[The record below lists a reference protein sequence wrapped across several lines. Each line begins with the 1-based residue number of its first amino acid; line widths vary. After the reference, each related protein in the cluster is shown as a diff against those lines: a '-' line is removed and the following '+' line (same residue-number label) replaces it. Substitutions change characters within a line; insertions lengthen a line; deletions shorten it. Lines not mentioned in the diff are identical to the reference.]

1 MFFSVFANKEQPSR
15 SALPFWLLLTG
26 FKIVRVLGVNII
38 VLEDCVHVFLFVCLI
53 DVNVEKPDEKSI
65 LTYLATLCDTLESVK
80 TKSLKRPASP
90 TKTSPRKP
98 ASASSLSKESGVRTL
113 SPEPEKPEKHS
124 SKTNVAAN
132 GREDRQVSPSPT
144 PLRKQ
149 TKRSTSPLMGKDE
162 RSSSPTPPS
171 GNGKIKAAQSKLNT
185 SSPQGGRTGTPS
197 PKSSTSEEPMEISSP
212 ETNLSPPKRRDA
224 RSTSP
229 SRKSTAT
236 KKPRMSQ
243 GKLSVSPD
251 HTERLK
257 TKRLS
262 LADSK
267 RLSVS
272 SDIGRKKRASV
283 AGTLSTSRRLSST
296 GPIPMDVE
304 SSSSELEESEVR
316 VYSL

>member
-1 MFFSVFANKEQPSR
+1 M
-15 SALPFWLLLTG
+15 
-26 FKIVRVLGVNII
+26 
-38 VLEDCVHVFLFVCLI
+38 CLI

-65 LTYLATLCDTLESVK
+65 VTYLATLCDTLESVK

-90 TKTSPRKP
+90 SKSSPRKP
-98 ASASSLSKESGVRTL
+98 ASASSPSKESVGRTL
-113 SPEPEKPEKHS
+113 SPEPEKPEKDS

-132 GREDRQVSPSPT
+132 GRENRQVSPSPT
-144 PLRKQ
+144 PPRKQ
-149 TKRSTSPLMGKDE
+149 TKRSTSPLVGKDE
-162 RSSSPTPPS
+162 TSSSPTSPS
-171 GNGKIKAAQSKLNT
+171 GNGKIKAVQSKLNT
-185 SSPQGGRTGTPS
+185 SSPQGGRSGTPS

-236 KKPRMSQ
+236 KKPRVGQ

-251 HTERLK
+251 HIERLK

-262 LADSK
+262 LAESK

-296 GPIPMDVE
+296 GPTPMDVE

-316 VYSL
+316 AYSL

>member
-1 MFFSVFANKEQPSR
+1 M
-15 SALPFWLLLTG
+15 
-26 FKIVRVLGVNII
+26 
-38 VLEDCVHVFLFVCLI
+38 CLI

-65 LTYLATLCDTLESVK
+65 VTYLATLCDTLESVK

-90 TKTSPRKP
+90 SKSSPRKP
-98 ASASSLSKESGVRTL
+98 ASASSPSKESVGRTL
-113 SPEPEKPEKHS
+113 SPEPERPEKDS

-144 PLRKQ
+144 PPRKQ

-162 RSSSPTPPS
+162 ASSSPTSPS
-171 GNGKIKAAQSKLNT
+171 GNGKIKAVQSKLKNT
-185 SSPQGGRTGTPS
+185 SSPQGGRSGTPS

-236 KKPRMSQ
+236 KKPRMGQ

-262 LADSK
+262 LAESK
-267 RLSVS
+267 RLSGS

>member
-1 MFFSVFANKEQPSR
+1 LFFSIFANKEQPSR

-38 VLEDCVHVFLFVCLI
+38 LLEDCVHVFLFVCLI

-65 LTYLATLCDTLESVK
+65 VTYLATLCDTLESVK

-90 TKTSPRKP
+90 SKSSPRKP
-98 ASASSLSKESGVRTL
+98 ASASSPSKESVGRTL
-113 SPEPEKPEKHS
+113 SPEPEKPEKDS

-144 PLRKQ
+144 PPRKQ

-162 RSSSPTPPS
+162 TSSSPTSPS
-171 GNGKIKAAQSKLNT
+171 GNGKIKAVQSKLNT
-185 SSPQGGRTGTPS
+185 SSPQGGRSGTPS

-236 KKPRMSQ
+236 KKPRVGQ

-251 HTERLK
+251 HNERLK

-262 LADSK
+262 LAESK
-267 RLSVS
+267 RLSGS

-283 AGTLSTSRRLSST
+283 AGTLSTTRRLSST
-296 GPIPMDVE
+296 GPIPMDVQ

-316 VYSL
+316 VCSL

>member
-1 MFFSVFANKEQPSR
+1 MF
-15 SALPFWLLLTG
+15 TG

-38 VLEDCVHVFLFVCLI
+38 LLEDCVYAFLFVCLI

-65 LTYLATLCDTLESVK
+65 VTYLATLCDTLESVK

-90 TKTSPRKP
+90 SKSSPRKP
-98 ASASSLSKESGVRTL
+98 ASASSPSKESVGRTL
-113 SPEPEKPEKHS
+113 SPEPEKPEKDS

-132 GREDRQVSPSPT
+132 GRENRQVSPSPT
-144 PLRKQ
+144 PPRKQ
-149 TKRSTSPLMGKDE
+149 TKRSTSPLVGKDE
-162 RSSSPTPPS
+162 TSSSPTSPS
-171 GNGKIKAAQSKLNT
+171 GNGKIKAVQSKLNT
-185 SSPQGGRTGTPS
+185 SSPQGGRSGTPS

-236 KKPRMSQ
+236 KKPRVGQ

-251 HTERLK
+251 HIERLK

-262 LADSK
+262 LAESK

-272 SDIGRKKRASV
+272 SDIGRKKRASI

-316 VYSL
+316 VYSV

>member
-1 MFFSVFANKEQPSR
+1 M
-15 SALPFWLLLTG
+15 
-26 FKIVRVLGVNII
+26 
-38 VLEDCVHVFLFVCLI
+38 CLI

-65 LTYLATLCDTLESVK
+65 VTYLATLCDTLESGK

-90 TKTSPRKP
+90 SKSSPRKP
-98 ASASSLSKESGVRTL
+98 ASASSPSKESVGSRTL
-113 SPEPEKPEKHS
+113 SPEPEKPEKDS

-144 PLRKQ
+144 PPRKQ

-162 RSSSPTPPS
+162 TLSSPTSPS
-171 GNGKIKAAQSKLNT
+171 GNGKIKAVQSKLKNP
-185 SSPQGGRTGTPS
+185 SSPQGGRSGTPS

-236 KKPRMSQ
+236 KKPRMGQ

-262 LADSK
+262 LAESK
-267 RLSVS
+267 RLSGS

-296 GPIPMDVE
+296 GPTPMDVE

-316 VYSL
+316 AYSL

>member
-1 MFFSVFANKEQPSR
+1 M
-15 SALPFWLLLTG
+15 LTG
-26 FKIVRVLGVNII
+26 FKIVRVLGANII
-38 VLEDCVHVFLFVCLI
+38 LLEDCVYAFLFVCLI

-65 LTYLATLCDTLESVK
+65 VTYLATLCDTLESVK

-90 TKTSPRKP
+90 SKSLPRKP
-98 ASASSLSKESGVRTL
+98 ASASSPSKESVGRTL
-113 SPEPEKPEKHS
+113 SPEPEKPEKDS

-132 GREDRQVSPSPT
+132 GRENRQVSPSPT
-144 PLRKQ
+144 PPRKQ
-149 TKRSTSPLMGKDE
+149 TKRSTSPLVGKDE
-162 RSSSPTPPS
+162 TSSSLTSPS
-171 GNGKIKAAQSKLNT
+171 GNGKIKAVQSKLNT
-185 SSPQGGRTGTPS
+185 SSPQGGRSGTPS

-236 KKPRMSQ
+236 KKPRVGQ

-251 HTERLK
+251 HIERLK

-262 LADSK
+262 LAESK

-296 GPIPMDVE
+296 GPVPMDVE

-316 VYSL
+316 VYSV

>member
-1 MFFSVFANKEQPSR
+1 M
-15 SALPFWLLLTG
+15 LTG
-26 FKIVRVLGVNII
+26 FKIVRVLGANII
-38 VLEDCVHVFLFVCLI
+38 LLEDCVYAFLFVCLI

-65 LTYLATLCDTLESVK
+65 VTYLATLCDTLESVK

-90 TKTSPRKP
+90 SKSSPRKP
-98 ASASSLSKESGVRTL
+98 ASASSPSKESVGRTL
-113 SPEPEKPEKHS
+113 SPEPEKPEKDS

-132 GREDRQVSPSPT
+132 GRENRQVSPSPT
-144 PLRKQ
+144 PPRKQ
-149 TKRSTSPLMGKDE
+149 TKRSTSPLVGKDE
-162 RSSSPTPPS
+162 TSSSPTSPS
-171 GNGKIKAAQSKLNT
+171 GNGKIKAVQSKLNT
-185 SSPQGGRTGTPS
+185 SSPQGGRSGTPS

-236 KKPRMSQ
+236 KKPRVGQ

-251 HTERLK
+251 HIERLK

-262 LADSK
+262 LAESK

-316 VYSL
+316 VYSV

>member
-1 MFFSVFANKEQPSR
+1 M
-15 SALPFWLLLTG
+15 LTG

-38 VLEDCVHVFLFVCLI
+38 LLEDCVHVFLFVCLI

-65 LTYLATLCDTLESVK
+65 VTYLATLCDTLESVK
-80 TKSLKRPASP
+80 IKSLKRPASP
-90 TKTSPRKP
+90 SKSSPRKP
-98 ASASSLSKESGVRTL
+98 ASGSSPSKESVGRTL
-113 SPEPEKPEKHS
+113 SPEPEKPEKDS
-124 SKTNVAAN
+124 SKANVAAN

-144 PLRKQ
+144 PPRKQ

-162 RSSSPTPPS
+162 ASSSPTSPS
-171 GNGKIKAAQSKLNT
+171 GNGKIKAVQSKLKNT
-185 SSPQGGRTGTPS
+185 SSPQGGRSGTPS

-236 KKPRMSQ
+236 KKPRMGQ

-262 LADSK
+262 LAESK
-267 RLSVS
+267 RLSGS

-296 GPIPMDVE
+296 GPTPMDVE

-316 VYSL
+316 AYSL

>member
-1 MFFSVFANKEQPSR
+1 M
-15 SALPFWLLLTG
+15 
-26 FKIVRVLGVNII
+26 
-38 VLEDCVHVFLFVCLI
+38 EDCVHVFLFVCLL

-65 LTYLATLCDTLESVK
+65 VTYLATLCDTLESVK

-90 TKTSPRKP
+90 SKSSPRKP
-98 ASASSLSKESGVRTL
+98 ASGSSPSKESVSRTL
-113 SPEPEKPEKHS
+113 SPEPEKPEKDS

-144 PLRKQ
+144 PPRKQ
-149 TKRSTSPLMGKDE
+149 TKRSTSPLIMGKDE
-162 RSSSPTPPS
+162 ASSSPTSPS
-171 GNGKIKAAQSKLNT
+171 GNGKIKAVQSKLKNT
-185 SSPQGGRTGTPS
+185 SSPQGGRSGTPS

-229 SRKSTAT
+229 SRKFTAT
-236 KKPRMSQ
+236 KKPRIGQ

-262 LADSK
+262 LAESK
-267 RLSVS
+267 RLSGS

-296 GPIPMDVE
+296 GPTPMDVE

-316 VYSL
+316 AYSL

>member
-1 MFFSVFANKEQPSR
+1 M
-15 SALPFWLLLTG
+15 
-26 FKIVRVLGVNII
+26 
-38 VLEDCVHVFLFVCLI
+38 EDCVHVFLFVCLI
-53 DVNVEKPDEKSI
+53 EVNVEKPDEKSI
-65 LTYLATLCDTLESVK
+65 VTYLATLCDTLESVK
-80 TKSLKRPASP
+80 PKSLKRPASP
-90 TKTSPRKP
+90 SKSSPRKP
-98 ASASSLSKESGVRTL
+98 ASASSPSKESVGRTL
-113 SPEPEKPEKHS
+113 SPEPEKPEKDS

-132 GREDRQVSPSPT
+132 GRENRQVSPSPT
-144 PLRKQ
+144 PPRKQ
-149 TKRSTSPLMGKDE
+149 TKRSTSPLVGKDE
-162 RSSSPTPPS
+162 TSSSPTSPS
-171 GNGKIKAAQSKLNT
+171 GNGKIKAVQSKLNT
-185 SSPQGGRTGTPS
+185 SSPQGGRSGTPS

-236 KKPRMSQ
+236 KKPRMGQ

-262 LADSK
+262 LAESK
-267 RLSVS
+267 RLSGS

-283 AGTLSTSRRLSST
+283 AGTLSTSRRFSST

-316 VYSL
+316 VYSV

>member
-1 MFFSVFANKEQPSR
+1 M
-15 SALPFWLLLTG
+15 LTG
-26 FKIVRVLGVNII
+26 FKIVRVMGVNII
-38 VLEDCVHVFLFVCLI
+38 LLEDCVHVFLFVCLI

-65 LTYLATLCDTLESVK
+65 VTYLATLCDTLESVK

-90 TKTSPRKP
+90 SKSSPRKP
-98 ASASSLSKESGVRTL
+98 ASASSPSKESVGRTL
-113 SPEPEKPEKHS
+113 SPEPEKPEKDS

-132 GREDRQVSPSPT
+132 GRENRQVSPSPT
-144 PLRKQ
+144 PPRKQ
-149 TKRSTSPLMGKDE
+149 TKRSTSPLVGKDE
-162 RSSSPTPPS
+162 TSSSPTSPS
-171 GNGKIKAAQSKLNT
+171 GNGKIKAVQSKLNT
-185 SSPQGGRTGTPS
+185 SSPQGGRSGTPS

-236 KKPRMSQ
+236 KKPRVGQ

-251 HTERLK
+251 HIERLK

-262 LADSK
+262 LAESK

-316 VYSL
+316 VYSV

>member
-1 MFFSVFANKEQPSR
+1 M
-15 SALPFWLLLTG
+15 LTG

-38 VLEDCVHVFLFVCLI
+38 LLEDCVHVFLFVCLI

-65 LTYLATLCDTLESVK
+65 VTYLATLCDTLESVK

-90 TKTSPRKP
+90 SKSSPRKP
-98 ASASSLSKESGVRTL
+98 ASGSSPSKESVGRTL
-113 SPEPEKPEKHS
+113 SPEPEKPEKDS

-144 PLRKQ
+144 PPRKQ
-149 TKRSTSPLMGKDE
+149 TKRSTPPLMGKDE
-162 RSSSPTPPS
+162 ASSSPTSPS
-171 GNGKIKAAQSKLNT
+171 GNGKIKAVQSKLKNT
-185 SSPQGGRTGTPS
+185 SSPQGGRSGTPS

-236 KKPRMSQ
+236 KKPRMGQ

-262 LADSK
+262 LAESK
-267 RLSVS
+267 RLSGS

-296 GPIPMDVE
+296 GPTPMDVE

-316 VYSL
+316 AYSL

>member
-1 MFFSVFANKEQPSR
+1 M
-15 SALPFWLLLTG
+15 LTG
-26 FKIVRVLGVNII
+26 FKIVRVLGANII
-38 VLEDCVHVFLFVCLI
+38 LLEDCVYAFLFVCLI

-65 LTYLATLCDTLESVK
+65 VTYLATLCDTLESVK

-90 TKTSPRKP
+90 SKSSPRKP
-98 ASASSLSKESGVRTL
+98 ASASSPSKESVGRTL
-113 SPEPEKPEKHS
+113 SPEPEKPEKDS
-124 SKTNVAAN
+124 SKTNVTAN
-132 GREDRQVSPSPT
+132 GRENRQVSPSPT
-144 PLRKQ
+144 PPRKQ
-149 TKRSTSPLMGKDE
+149 TKRSTSPLVGKDE
-162 RSSSPTPPS
+162 TSSSPTSPS
-171 GNGKIKAAQSKLNT
+171 GNGKIKAVQSKLNT
-185 SSPQGGRTGTPS
+185 SSPQGGRSGTPS

-236 KKPRMSQ
+236 KKPRVGQ

-251 HTERLK
+251 HIERLK

-262 LADSK
+262 LAESK

-316 VYSL
+316 VYSV

>member
-1 MFFSVFANKEQPSR
+1 M
-15 SALPFWLLLTG
+15 
-26 FKIVRVLGVNII
+26 
-38 VLEDCVHVFLFVCLI
+38 EDCVHVFLFVCLI

-65 LTYLATLCDTLESVK
+65 VTYLATLCDTLESVK

-90 TKTSPRKP
+90 SKSSPRKP
-98 ASASSLSKESGVRTL
+98 ASASSPSKESVGRTL
-113 SPEPEKPEKHS
+113 SPEPEKPEKDS

-144 PLRKQ
+144 PPRKQ

-162 RSSSPTPPS
+162 TSSSPTSPS
-171 GNGKIKAAQSKLNT
+171 GNGKIKAVQSKLNT
-185 SSPQGGRTGTPS
+185 SSPQGGRSGTPS

-236 KKPRMSQ
+236 KKPRVGQ

-251 HTERLK
+251 HNERLK

-262 LADSK
+262 LAESK
-267 RLSVS
+267 RLSGS

-283 AGTLSTSRRLSST
+283 AGTLSTTRRLSST
-296 GPIPMDVE
+296 GPIPMDVQ

-316 VYSL
+316 VCSL

>member
-1 MFFSVFANKEQPSR
+1 M
-15 SALPFWLLLTG
+15 LTG
-26 FKIVRVLGVNII
+26 FKIVRVLGANII
-38 VLEDCVHVFLFVCLI
+38 LLEDCVYAFLFVCLI

-65 LTYLATLCDTLESVK
+65 VTYLATLCDTLESVK

-90 TKTSPRKP
+90 SKSSPRKP
-98 ASASSLSKESGVRTL
+98 ASASSPSKESVGRTL
-113 SPEPEKPEKHS
+113 SPEPEKPEKDS

-132 GREDRQVSPSPT
+132 GRENRQVSPSPT
-144 PLRKQ
+144 PPRKQ
-149 TKRSTSPLMGKDE
+149 TKRSTSPLVGKDE
-162 RSSSPTPPS
+162 TSSSPTSPL
-171 GNGKIKAAQSKLNT
+171 GNGKIKAVQSKLNT
-185 SSPQGGRTGTPS
+185 SSPQGGRSGTPS

-236 KKPRMSQ
+236 KKPRVGQ

-251 HTERLK
+251 HIERLK

-262 LADSK
+262 LAESK

-316 VYSL
+316 VYSV

>member
-1 MFFSVFANKEQPSR
+1 M
-15 SALPFWLLLTG
+15 
-26 FKIVRVLGVNII
+26 
-38 VLEDCVHVFLFVCLI
+38 EDCVYAFLFVCLI

-65 LTYLATLCDTLESVK
+65 VTYLATLCDTLESVK

-90 TKTSPRKP
+90 SKSSPRKP
-98 ASASSLSKESGVRTL
+98 ASASSPSKESVGRTL
-113 SPEPEKPEKHS
+113 SPEPEKPEKDS

-132 GREDRQVSPSPT
+132 GRENRQVSPSPT
-144 PLRKQ
+144 PPRKQ
-149 TKRSTSPLMGKDE
+149 TKRSTSPLVGKDE
-162 RSSSPTPPS
+162 TSSSPTSPS
-171 GNGKIKAAQSKLNT
+171 GNGKIKAVQSKLNT
-185 SSPQGGRTGTPS
+185 SSPQGGRSGIPS

-236 KKPRMSQ
+236 KKPRVGQ

-251 HTERLK
+251 HIERLK

-262 LADSK
+262 LAESK

-296 GPIPMDVE
+296 GPTPMDVE

-316 VYSL
+316 AYSL

>member
-1 MFFSVFANKEQPSR
+1 M
-15 SALPFWLLLTG
+15 LTS

-38 VLEDCVHVFLFVCLI
+38 LLEDCVHVFLFVCLI

-65 LTYLATLCDTLESVK
+65 VTYLATLCDTLESVK

-90 TKTSPRKP
+90 SKSSPRKP
-98 ASASSLSKESGVRTL
+98 ASASSPSKESVGRTL
-113 SPEPEKPEKHS
+113 SPEPEKPEKDS

-132 GREDRQVSPSPT
+132 GRENRQFSPSPT
-144 PLRKQ
+144 PPRKQ
-149 TKRSTSPLMGKDE
+149 TKRSSSPLMGKDE
-162 RSSSPTPPS
+162 TLSSPTSPS
-171 GNGKIKAAQSKLNT
+171 GNGKIKAVQSKLNT
-185 SSPQGGRTGTPS
+185 SSPQGGRSGTPS

-212 ETNLSPPKRRDA
+212 ETNLSPPKRQDA

-229 SRKSTAT
+229 SHKSTAT
-236 KKPRMSQ
+236 KKPRMGQ

-267 RLSVS
+267 RLSGS

-296 GPIPMDVE
+296 VPTPMDVE

>member
-1 MFFSVFANKEQPSR
+1 MF
-15 SALPFWLLLTG
+15 
-26 FKIVRVLGVNII
+26 
-38 VLEDCVHVFLFVCLI
+38 FLFVCLI

-65 LTYLATLCDTLESVK
+65 VTYLATLCDTLESVK

-90 TKTSPRKP
+90 SKSSPRKP
-98 ASASSLSKESGVRTL
+98 ASASSPSKESVGRTL
-113 SPEPEKPEKHS
+113 SPEPEKPEKDS

-132 GREDRQVSPSPT
+132 GRENRQVSPSPT
-144 PLRKQ
+144 PPRKQ
-149 TKRSTSPLMGKDE
+149 TKRSTSPLVGKDE
-162 RSSSPTPPS
+162 TSSSLTSPS
-171 GNGKIKAAQSKLNT
+171 GNGKIKAVQSKLNT
-185 SSPQGGRTGTPS
+185 SSPQGGRSGTPS

-236 KKPRMSQ
+236 KKPRVGQ

-251 HTERLK
+251 HIERLK

-262 LADSK
+262 LAESK

-296 GPIPMDVE
+296 GPTPMDVE

-316 VYSL
+316 AYSL